1 MNAKVHSALVA
12 MVLASSVALSAAGF
26 TQSNDG
32 VQPPASDIC
41 SLTEALSGR
50 WSLNVKWE
58 PDSENPNGLVNSGE
72 ETWRSGP
79 GGYTLIEEEQI
90 RFPKQNADAYLL
102 GIIWWDQT
110 TKSLHGM
117 ECQNMLPFT
126 CDLKGALNDITMT
139 WDGNQFVID
148 EIENKTSLWHEV
160 WSDIKPNSFT
170 QTGEYGPRGGAL
182 KRLFTMQ
189 GKRIG
194 AK

>member
-1 MNAKVHSALVA
+1 MNVKMNSGL
-12 MVLASSVALSAAGF
+12 LAIFLATSVALSAAAF
-26 TQSNDG
+26 NQSNDG
-32 VQPPASDIC
+32 VQPPASDIR

-58 PDSENPNGLVNSGE
+58 PDAENPNGLVNTGE
-72 ETWRSGP
+72 GTWRSGP

-90 RFPKQNADAYLL
+90 RFPKKTANAYLL

-148 EIENKTSLWHEV
+148 EIENKTLLWHEV

-170 QTGEYGPRGGAL
+170 QTGEYGPRGGSL

-189 GKRIG
+189 AKRIG